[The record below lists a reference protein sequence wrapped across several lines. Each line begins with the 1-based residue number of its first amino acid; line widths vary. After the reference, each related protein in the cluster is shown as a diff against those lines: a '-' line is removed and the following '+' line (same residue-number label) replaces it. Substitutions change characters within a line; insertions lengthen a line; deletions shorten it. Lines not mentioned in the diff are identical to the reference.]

1 MEEKPGGAG
10 RTRPPDVP
18 RRTQF
23 NAVRDPRSMILSC
36 KAAPPRAQTKRA
48 DTNLEQTRGLC
59 KCDAVRSLAIQTV
72 FLVSAPLT
80 RSRSEV
86 DKLLRLPLTEMNDH
100 DRATRNRQG
109 ASQETEQTTS
119 STLHGRQLN

>member
-1 MEEKPGGAG
+1 
-10 RTRPPDVP
+10 
-18 RRTQF
+18 
-23 NAVRDPRSMILSC
+23 
-36 KAAPPRAQTKRA
+36 
-48 DTNLEQTRGLC
+48 
-59 KCDAVRSLAIQTV
+59 VRSLAIQTV

-109 ASQETEQTTS
+109 ASQETEQKTS
-119 STLHGRQLN
+119 SILHGRQLN